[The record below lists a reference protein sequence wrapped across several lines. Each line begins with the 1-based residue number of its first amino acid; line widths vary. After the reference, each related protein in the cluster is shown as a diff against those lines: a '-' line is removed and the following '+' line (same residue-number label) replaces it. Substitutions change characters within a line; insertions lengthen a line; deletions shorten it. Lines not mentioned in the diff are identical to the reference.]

1 MNTSLKLFFVLALVI
16 PAMLLG
22 QSSPSK
28 IAIVD
33 VQKVFDDYYKVKEA
47 MEKREKSEKIFKDE
61 VTIMENE
68 LKKLVDEFK
77 EIQTKLKNPNLDVEA
92 LRDQAKQ
99 KLQAIRVQE
108 SDMKQYGERTRAT
121 WRQRE
126 QNLARQTLTDIRK
139 AIEKVAADKD
149 LDLVLSSA
157 GQQAVLFAK
166 PAFDVTAEISA
177 ILNATKKK

>member
-28 IAIVD
+28 MAIVD

-47 MEKREKSEKIFKDE
+47 MEKRGKSEKIFKDE
-61 VTIMENE
+61 MTIMENE

-108 SDMKQYGERTRAT
+108 SDMKQYG
-121 WRQRE
+121 
-126 QNLARQTLTDIRK
+126 
-139 AIEKVAADKD
+139 
-149 LDLVLSSA
+149 
-157 GQQAVLFAK
+157 
-166 PAFDVTAEISA
+166 
-177 ILNATKKK
+177 